1 MGVGVAL
8 SVEQGASCFYSGDL
22 TQMHECVDQAREES
36 TRAKKAWLKTREKN
50 VMCVEFIPGLEPV
63 SYLMTRLRD
72 ANTSKEKFVHYVNR
86 LSRFTAEI
94 SLANLHHKQTVTVH
108 TPMGD
113 YFRGVQ
119 LDPSQH
125 VSVVSILR

>member
-1 MGVGVAL
+1 
-8 SVEQGASCFYSGDL
+8 
-22 TQMHECVDQAREES
+22 MHECVDKAHEES
-36 TRAKKAWLKTREKN
+36 TKAKKAWLNKMKQN
-50 VMCVEFIPGLEPV
+50 VMCIEFIPGLEPV

-72 ANTSKEKFVHYVNR
+72 GNTSKEKFVHYVNR
-86 LSRFTAEI
+86 LARFTAEI

-108 TPMGD
+108 TPRGD
-113 YFRGVQ
+113 QYRGVQ